1 LGLILLTGLAYGGG
15 VWYSLISDKFHDF
28 FTEYI
33 PFGEDAV
40 FYFEERE
47 FRRRFP
53 RATNPSKIPRDTG
66 QKITIPSKSGLSW
79 KIAEDEGKGSDLG
92 EKGPHMSAV
101 EKNPASRDVAEAQ
114 RAPTGATAKEKTKA
128 VDAAKKDAPKPSGVM
143 PTTKEA
149 ASAQTPPKAEAQPKP
164 VPEPKVEPSLK
175 IEAPTKKAD
184 PESEKVRKESRK
196 SRKPKEAP
204 TKNPEVDEP
213 SVFVPITRIDPL
225 KIKNADE
232 PLVQTLVKTLNDII
246 TVVNADNSNGKFN
259 STITKAKTE
268 LANVGKKIM
277 DLKAAERAA
286 AEEKVKSL
294 QGEFDKA
301 ARELVRRLEDE
312 MHDQEGRWKDE
323 FESEREKIAHTY
335 EERLKSEVERTKQLS
350 EQRVQNQLLE
360 QAVAMKSQFLAEV
373 KDRVE
378 TERDGRL
385 SKLSELAGSVN
396 ELEKLTSDWNS
407 VIDANLKTQ
416 HLQVAVEA
424 VRAGLEN
431 ADRPRPFIKELAAL
445 KEIAAGDPVVDSAI
459 ASVNPIAY
467 QLGVPTSGQLID
479 RFRRVATEVRKAS
492 LLPDDAGVASHAAS
506 LVLSKVLFKKQGRAV
521 GDDVESV
528 LTRAETLLEEG
539 DLDEAARE
547 VNTLTGWAKTLSSDW
562 LAEVRRVLEVRQ
574 ALDVGVNLY
583 FSPRWYANLSCVT
596 GYCYGSAT
604 TEFEGQL
611 DVYEKVVV
619 YIIKLYE
626 SRPFQ

>member
-1 LGLILLTGLAYGGG
+1 MGLILLTGLAYGGG
-15 VWYSLISDKFHDF
+15 VWYSLVSDNFHDF
-28 FTEYI
+28 FTEYV

-53 RATNPSKIPRDTG
+53 RATNPSKTPRDTG

-79 KIAEDEGKGSDLG
+79 RIAEGEGKGSDLG
-92 EKGPHMSAV
+92 QKGPHMSAV
-101 EKNPASRDVAEAQ
+101 DKNLPKEDVAQAQ
-114 RAPTGATAKEKTKA
+114 RTPTDATARENITA
-128 VDAAKKDAPKPSGVM
+128 VEAAKKDARPPSDVA

-149 ASAQTPPKAEAQPKP
+149 ASSQITARAEAPPKPESQPKVNP
-164 VPEPKVEPSLK
+164 SPKVEAPS
-175 IEAPTKKAD
+175 KKTD
-184 PESEKVRKESRK
+184 PGPKKVTKESRK
-196 SRKPKEAP
+196 SQQPKKAL
-204 TKNPEVDEP
+204 TKDPEVDEP

-232 PLVQTLVKTLNDII
+232 PLVQALVKTLNDII
-246 TVVNADNSNGKFN
+246 TVINVDNSNGKFN

-286 AEEKVKSL
+286 ADEKVKSL

-323 FESEREKIAHTY
+323 YEPEHEKVAQRY
-335 EERLKSEVERTKQLS
+335 EERLKMEVERTKQLH

-360 QAVAMKSQFLAEV
+360 QAVAMKNQFLAEV

-378 TERDGRL
+378 NERNSRL
-385 SKLSELAGSVN
+385 SKLSELAGSVH

-492 LLPDDAGVASHAAS
+492 LLPEDAGVASHAAS
-506 LVLSKVLFKKQGRAV
+506 LLLSKVLFKKQGRAV

-574 ALDVGVNLY
+574 ALDVG
-583 FSPRWYANLSCVT
+583 ANL
-596 GYCYGSAT
+596 
-604 TEFEGQL
+604 
-611 DVYEKVVV
+611 
-619 YIIKLYE
+619 
-626 SRPFQ
+626 

>member
-1 LGLILLTGLAYGGG
+1 MGLILLTGLAYGGG
-15 VWYSLISDKFHDF
+15 VWYSLISDNFHDF

-53 RATNPSKIPRDTG
+53 RATNPSKTPRDTG

-79 KIAEDEGKGSDLG
+79 KIAEGEGKGSDLG
-92 EKGPHMSAV
+92 QKGPHMSAV
-101 EKNPASRDVAEAQ
+101 EKNPPKGDVAQAQ
-114 RAPTGATAKEKTKA
+114 RTPSDATAREKSTA
-128 VDAAKKDAPKPSGVM
+128 VEAAKKDAPQPSDVA
-143 PTTKEA
+143 PTKKEA
-149 ASAQTPPKAEAQPKP
+149 ASSQTTSRAEAPPKPESQPTVNP
-164 VPEPKVEPSLK
+164 SPKVEAAS
-175 IEAPTKKAD
+175 KKLD
-184 PESEKVRKESRK
+184 PEPGKVGKESKK
-196 SRKPKEAP
+196 SQKPKEAP

-246 TVVNADNSNGKFN
+246 TVINADNSNGKFN

-268 LANVGKKIM
+268 LADVGKKIM

-286 AEEKVKSL
+286 ADEKVKSL

-323 FESEREKIAHTY
+323 FESEREKIAQTY
-335 EERLKSEVERTKQLS
+335 EERLKLEVEKAKQLYK
-350 EQRVQNQLLE
+350 QRVQNQLLE
-360 QAVAMKSQFLAEV
+360 QAVAMKNQFFAEV

-378 TERDGRL
+378 NERNSRL
-385 SKLSELAGSVN
+385 SKLSELAGSVH
-396 ELEKLTSDWNS
+396 ELEKLTSDWHS

-459 ASVNPIAY
+459 ASVNPTAY

-492 LLPDDAGVASHAAS
+492 LLPEDAGVASHAAS
-506 LVLSKVLFKKQGRAV
+506 LLLSKVLFKKQGRAV

-574 ALDVGVNLY
+574 ALNVSSNL
-583 FSPRWYANLSCVT
+583 
-596 GYCYGSAT
+596 
-604 TEFEGQL
+604 
-611 DVYEKVVV
+611 
-619 YIIKLYE
+619 
-626 SRPFQ
+626 